1 MSDIDGG
8 QEAPSRVGK
17 TLEIVLGT
25 EHGARVLRALASDR
39 RVEILNL
46 LQTRTMNV
54 SEIADSLEATMS
66 ATSEHIKLLSDAG
79 LIVTEM
85 IPGTRGM
92 QKACGRAVDAVLVSL
107 PESASTSSRL
117 IEVSMPVGA
126 FTAFRVE
133 PTCGLLG
140 ADGAIGLFDDVGAFY
155 EPERINAQ
163 LLWFHQ
169 GYVEYRFPNRLVAGE
184 AVLSLQLSMEICSE
198 APLHNEVWPSDIVVS
213 VNGIAL
219 GSWTSPGDFG
229 NQRGAFTPEWWSVA
243 NTQFGLMKVWR
254 VTEAGSFID
263 GMKLSDVTPADLGL
277 GDDKYIS
284 VRIEVPADTTNVGGV
299 NLFGAGF
306 GNYPQDLVMRI
317 QCKGQ
322 PDRHP

>member
-1 MSDIDGG
+1 
-8 QEAPSRVGK
+8 
-17 TLEIVLGT
+17 
-25 EHGARVLRALASDR
+25 
-39 RVEILNL
+39 
-46 LQTRTMNV
+46 
-54 SEIADSLEATMS
+54 
-66 ATSEHIKLLSDAG
+66 
-79 LIVTEM
+79 
-85 IPGTRGM
+85 
-92 QKACGRAVDAVLVSL
+92 
-107 PESASTSSRL
+107 
-117 IEVSMPVGA
+117 MPVGA
-126 FTAFRVE
+126 FTEFRVE
-133 PTCGLLG
+133 PTCGLLE

-155 EPERINAQ
+155 EPERSSAQ

-169 GYVEYRFPNRLVAGE
+169 GYVEYRFPNRLVSGE

-213 VNGIAL
+213 VNRIAL

-263 GMKLSDVTPADLGL
+263 GIKLSDVTPADLGL

-284 VRIEVPADTTNVGGV
+284 VRIEVPADAANVGGV

-306 GNYPQDLVMRI
+306 GNYPQDLVMDSVQGKARPAPLTAAGPDY
-317 QCKGQ
+317 CLTTTGVPLGSSDGMYSAMCMGSRMQ
-322 PDRHP
+322 PWLAG